1 MNTNPTLLSISLY
14 AFYNCM
20 VYTLVTASYI
30 NYKRLHAHSNAVRI
44 HPIEQRERNLY
55 KIKSV

>member
-1 MNTNPTLLSISLY
+1 MNTNPTVLSI
-14 AFYNCM
+14 YN
-20 VYTLVTASYI
+20 YTLFTTAWYI
-30 NYKRLHAHSNAVRI
+30 HWSQQFNFKRLHAHSNAVRI